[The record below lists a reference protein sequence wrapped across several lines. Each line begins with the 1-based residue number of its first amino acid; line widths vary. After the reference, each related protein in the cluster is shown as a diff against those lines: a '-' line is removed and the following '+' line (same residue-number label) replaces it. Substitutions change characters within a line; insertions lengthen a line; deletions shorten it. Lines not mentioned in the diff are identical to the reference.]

1 MKRTTRCFL
10 ILFAI
15 LLPSRFIL
23 GQVDTGAILGTIKD
37 QSGGVIPGAK
47 VTITNVGTG
56 IATATV
62 TGAEGTYEFRPVRI
76 GTYLVSVE
84 REGFRKIEQEN
95 VRVDVQQ
102 RVVVDLT
109 MLPGQLT
116 QTVEVTGAP
125 PALQTQEASVGQ
137 VVGEREVNNLP
148 LNGRNFTFLAQIVA
162 GVNTPQADTR
172 GNASTGAFSANGE
185 RPAQNNYLLD
195 GIDNNS
201 NTIDFLNGTNFV
213 VLPPVDAV
221 QEFKVQTSNYSAEQG
236 RAGGAILNATI
247 KSGTNQ
253 LHGDVWEFFRN
264 DKLDA
269 ADFFENQGGIQ
280 KGEFR
285 LNQFGFTVGGPVV
298 IPHVI
303 NGRNKLFFFG
313 DYEGLR
319 RRQGS
324 VFTNSVPTGLENASG
339 FTNLSELIT
348 EQTGNVTN
356 MDVLGR
362 TFPYGT
368 VFDPATTRPVVCG
381 VPDSVT
387 GLPAP
392 SCASQQVPA
401 GTRISYISD
410 PFYGPN
416 GTTPVGGITNFTNAC
431 PSVTACMLNQLPGGR
446 LDPNAIKLL
455 GLYPAAQLPGI
466 FSNQTTN
473 PNLSETRDAFDTRGD
488 YTANDKNQ
496 IFGRFSYVNDPQFIP
511 GPFGGAA
518 DGGAFQQ
525 GAQTAL
531 SEQSVLGWTRS
542 ISPTTVNEARLGV
555 TYIHT
560 SRTGPEGN
568 TLGIP
573 ENFGIQDVP
582 QVALNGG
589 LPSFTIGGLSTLGTN
604 AFLPSDEVNSTV
616 QVTDNFNKM
625 YGKHAFKMGF
635 EFQHIKFST
644 LQPSFSHGGFDF
656 NGMYTGNDNT
666 GIAQLLLLPCP
677 GVAGG
682 PTPTPTN
689 CPPSVAGEVPN
700 VGGSDNVLTSNIALV
715 DDVHNYY
722 GTYFQDDWK
731 ITPKLTLNLGLRYEH
746 FGLPNEVHGR
756 QANFVPATPCFPPSS
771 AAGCAQYLVP
781 DSQKN
786 QAIWATFS
794 PTVAP
799 NGFTAALATDGI
811 NLNFVPNKPELADA
825 QNLNFAPRFGFAYQ
839 ASPKLVVRGG
849 FGLFYGGFEVQNGN
863 NQGNSFPYQFNFNLV
878 SPNSNTPITV
888 PGLSNPTAGCETAY
902 TFELGFA
909 CTPLDPSL
917 VPGFGI
923 SMTGLQ
929 TNFQTPYSQGWNLAF
944 EYAFTPTLTL
954 TMGYVGNSTHHLEI
968 FKNTNHVSEILPPN
982 TCLQAPSCPGQNP
995 GNISYVPFPDFSIGQ
1010 TYQTTDGNSY
1020 YNGLQTTLEKRYSH
1034 GLNVLATYTYSR
1046 CRSDA
1051 GDLLNGTA
1059 IGSYRAVEVPG
1070 AGIKADYG
1078 DCDFDIRQV
1087 VHFSG
1092 GYELPFG
1099 KGKALLGDAS
1109 RTVNLMVGG
1118 WSAQWIATIEGG
1130 QPITLPCDDS
1140 PAADVGC
1147 YDFINPG
1154 VNRHGS
1160 GAPDHFL
1167 NPAAFNQPCPPPA
1180 FIQPSTCI
1188 SGLTGLALLGGTAS
1202 QVSGP
1207 AISRLDFSLFKQFQL
1222 SDRFHLQFRSE
1233 FFNILNHPTFNAPG
1247 FGGNGV
1253 VAIPGSTDFLNTAF
1267 GQIGSTRFPFNDP
1280 RQIQFA
1286 LKLYF

>member
-1 MKRTTRCFL
+1 MKTTSRYFL
-10 ILFAI
+10 VVLAVLVVSP
-15 LLPSRFIL
+15 LLP

-37 QSGGVIPGAK
+37 QSGAVIPGAK
-47 VTITNVGTG
+47 VTITNVATG
-56 IATATV
+56 ISATAV
-62 TGAEGTYEFRPVRI
+62 TGAEGSYEFRPVRI
-76 GTYLVSVE
+76 GTYLVTAE
-84 REGFRKIEQEN
+84 REGFRKIEQDN

-102 RVVVDLT
+102 RAVVDLT
-109 MLPGQLT
+109 LLPGQLT

-125 PALQTQEASVGQ
+125 PELQTQEASVGQ

-201 NTIDFLNGTNFV
+201 NTIDYLNGTNFV

-221 QEFKVQTSNYSAEQG
+221 QEFKVQTSDYSAEQG

-253 LHGDVWEFFRN
+253 LHGDFWEFFRN

-269 ADFFENQGGIQ
+269 ADFFEDQGGIQ

-324 VFTNSVPTGLENASG
+324 VFTNSVPTGLESASG
-339 FTNLSELIT
+339 FTNLAELVT
-348 EQTGNVTN
+348 DQTGNATN

-368 VFDPATTRPVVCG
+368 VFDPATTRPVICG
-381 VPDSVT
+381 STDSVT
-387 GLPAP
+387 GLATPT
-392 SCASQQVPA
+392 CASQGVPA

-416 GTTPVGGITNFTNAC
+416 GTTPVGGMMNFTNAC
-431 PSVTACMLNQLPGGR
+431 PSVTACMLNQLPAGR
-446 LDPNAIKLL
+446 IDPNAIKILQ
-455 GLYPAAQLPGI
+455 LYPAAQRTGI
-466 FSNQTTN
+466 VNNQTTN
-473 PNLSETRDAFDTRGD
+473 PNLSETRDAFDTRMD
-488 YTANDKNQ
+488 YTLNDKNQ

-511 GPFGGAA
+511 GPFPGVA

-525 GAQTAL
+525 GNQTAL

-542 ISPTTVNEARLGV
+542 ISPTVVNEARVGL

-568 TLGIP
+568 NLGIP
-573 ENFGIQDVP
+573 QQFGIQDVP

-589 LPSFTIGGLSTLGTN
+589 LPAFSIGGLNTLGTN
-604 AFLPSDEVNSTV
+604 AFLPSNEVNTTV
-616 QVTDNFNKM
+616 QVTDNFSKI

-635 EFQHIKFST
+635 EFQHIKFAT
-644 LQPSFSHGGFDF
+644 LQPSWSHGQFDYS
-656 NGMYTGNDNT
+656 GTYTGNDNT
-666 GIAQLLLLPCP
+666 GIAQLLLTPIAATVP
-677 GVAGG
+677 GG
-682 PTPTPTN
+682 
-689 CPPSVAGEVPN
+689 SDF
-700 VGGSDNVLTSNIALV
+700 VGGSDTVYTSNIALV
-715 DDVHNYY
+715 DDLHNYY

-731 ITPKLTLNLGLRYEH
+731 VTPKLTLNLGLRYEH
-746 FGLPNEVHGR
+746 FGLPDEVHGR
-756 QANFVPATPCFPPSS
+756 QANLVPGTPCFPPSA

-781 DSQKN
+781 DSPKN
-786 QAIWATFS
+786 QALWATFAPS
-794 PTVAP
+794 VAP

-811 NLNFVPNKPELADA
+811 NLNFVKNKPELGNA
-825 QNLNFAPRFGFAYQ
+825 QDTNFAPRFGFAYQ
-839 ASPKLVVRGG
+839 ISPKLVVRGG
-849 FGLFYGGFEVQNGN
+849 FGIFYGGFEVQNGN
-863 NQGNSFPYQFNFNLV
+863 NQGNSFPYQFNFGLF

-888 PGLSNPTAGCETAY
+888 PGLSNAPAGCTTAY

-929 TNFQTPYSQGWNLAF
+929 TNFQTPYSEGWNLTF
-944 EYAFTPTLTL
+944 EYAFTPSLTL
-954 TMGYVGNSTHHLEI
+954 TMGYVGNSTHHLEL
-968 FKNTNHVSEILPPN
+968 FKGTNTVSQILPPN
-982 TCLQAPSCPGQNP
+982 TCLEAPSCPGQNP
-995 GNISYVPFPDFSIGQ
+995 GNISYVPFPDFSTGQ
-1010 TYQTTDGNSY
+1010 TYQTTDGESY
-1020 YNGLQTTLEKRYSH
+1020 YDGLQTTLEKRYSR
-1034 GLNVLATYTYSR
+1034 GLNLLATYTYSR

-1051 GDLLNGTA
+1051 GDLLNGDA
-1059 IGSYRAVEVPG
+1059 IGAYRAVNVPG
-1070 AGIKADYG
+1070 AGIKYDYG

-1099 KGKALLGDAS
+1099 KGKALLANAS
-1109 RTVNLMVGG
+1109 RTENLFVGG

-1130 QPITLPCDDS
+1130 QPITLQCDDG
-1140 PAADVGC
+1140 PAAGVGC

-1154 VNRHGS
+1154 VDRHGS

-1207 AISRLDFSLFKQFQL
+1207 AISRLDFSLFKHFQL
-1222 SDRFHLQFRSE
+1222 TERFRLEFRSE
-1233 FFNILNHPTFNAPG
+1233 FFNIFNHPTFNAPG

-1253 VAIPGSTDFLNTAF
+1253 IAIPGSTDFLNSAF
-1267 GQIGSTRFPFNDP
+1267 GEIGSTRFPFNDP

-1286 LKLYF
+1286 LKLYY

>member
-1 MKRTTRCFL
+1 MKRTLYCL
-10 ILFAI
+10 LALFAI
-15 LLPSRFIL
+15 LLPSPFAL
-23 GQVDTGAILGTIKD
+23 AQVDTGGILGTIKD
-37 QSGGVIPGAK
+37 QSGAVIPGAK
-47 VTITNVGTG
+47 VSVTNLATG
-56 IATATV
+56 LTVTAV
-62 TGAEGTYEFRPVRI
+62 TGADGTYEFRPLKI
-76 GTYLVSVE
+76 GTYLVSAE
-84 REGFRKIEQEN
+84 REGFRKIQQEN

-109 MLPGQLT
+109 LLPGQLT

-137 VVGEREVNNLP
+137 VVGEREVNSLP

-253 LHGDVWEFFRN
+253 IHGDFWEFFRN

-324 VFTNSVPTGLENASG
+324 VFTNSVPTGLQSASG
-339 FTNLSELIT
+339 FQNLSELIT
-348 EQTGNVTN
+348 EQTGNVTST
-356 MDVLGR
+356 DVLNR
-362 TFPYGT
+362 VFPFGT

-381 VPDSVT
+381 VPDAVT
-387 GLPAP
+387 GLVAP
-392 SCASQQVPA
+392 SCASQGVPA
-401 GTRISYISD
+401 GSTLSYISD

-416 GTTPVGGITNFTNAC
+416 GTTPVRGITNFANAC
-431 PSVTACMLNQLPGGR
+431 PSVAGCMLNQLPAGR
-446 LDPNAIKLL
+446 IDPNAIKILQL
-455 GLYPAAQLPGI
+455 FPAAQRAGI

-488 YTANDKNQ
+488 YTLNDKNQ

-511 GPFGGAA
+511 GPFGGVA

-531 SEQSVLGWTRS
+531 SQQSVLGWTRS
-542 ISPTTVNEARLGV
+542 INPTTVNEARIGV

-560 SRTGPEGN
+560 SRSGPEGN

-573 ENFGIQDVP
+573 EKFGIQDVP

-589 LPSFTIGGLSTLGTN
+589 LPALVIGGLSTLGTN

-616 QVTDNFNKM
+616 QVTDNFSKM

-644 LQPSFSHGGFDF
+644 LQPSWSHGEFD
-656 NGMYTGNDNT
+656 YTGAYTGSGNT
-666 GIAQLLLLPCP
+666 GIAQLLL
-677 GVAGG
+677 
-682 PTPTPTN
+682 TPIAST
-689 CPPSVAGEVPN
+689 VP
-700 VGGSDNVLTSNIALV
+700 GGSDFVGGADSVFTSNIALV

-731 ITPKLTLNLGLRYEH
+731 VTPKLTLNLGLRYEH

-756 QANFVPATPCFPPSS
+756 QANFVPGAPCFAPSAS
-771 AAGCAQYLVP
+771 AGCAQYLVP

-786 QAIWATFS
+786 QALWATFA
-794 PTVAP
+794 PDVTP

-811 NLNFVPNKPELADA
+811 NLNFVHNKPELADA
-825 QNLNFAPRFGFAYQ
+825 QNLNFAPRFGLAYQ
-839 ASPKLVVRGG
+839 VSSKLVVRGG

-863 NQGNSFPYQFNFNLV
+863 NQGNSFPYQFNFGLF

-888 PGLSNPTAGCETAY
+888 PGLSNAPAGCTQAY

-923 SMTGLQ
+923 GMTGLQ
-929 TNFQTPYSQGWNLAF
+929 HNFQTPYSEGWNLTF

-954 TMGYVGNSTHHLEI
+954 TMGYVGNSTHRLEV
-968 FKNTNHVSEILPPN
+968 FKGTNNVSQILPPN

-995 GNISYVPFPDFSIGQ
+995 GDISYVPFPDFSTGQ

-1020 YNGLQTTLEKRYSH
+1020 YNGLQTTLEKRYAK
-1034 GLNVLATYTYSR
+1034 GLNLLATYTYSR

-1051 GDLLNGTA
+1051 ADLLNGTA
-1059 IGSYRAVEVPG
+1059 IGSYRAVNVPG

-1087 VHFSG
+1087 VHLSG
-1092 GYELPFG
+1092 GYELPVG
-1099 KGKALLGDAS
+1099 KGKAFLGDAS
-1109 RTVNLMVGG
+1109 RPVDLLVGG
-1118 WSAQWIATIEGG
+1118 WSTQWIASIEGG
-1130 QPITLPCDDS
+1130 QPITLQCDDG
-1140 PAADVGC
+1140 PAAGVGC
-1147 YDFINPG
+1147 YDFVNPG
-1154 VNRHGS
+1154 VDRHGS

-1167 NPAAFNQPCPPPA
+1167 NPAAFNQPCPPPN

-1188 SGLTGLALLGGTAS
+1188 AGLTGLALLGGTAS

-1207 AISRLDFSLFKQFQL
+1207 AISRLDFSLFKHFQL
-1222 SDRFHLQFRSE
+1222 SDRFRLEFRSE

-1253 VAIPGSTDFLNTAF
+1253 RAIPGSTDFLSTAF

-1286 LKLYF
+1286 LKLYY

>member
-1 MKRTTRCFL
+1 MKKSTSHCFL
-10 ILFAI
+10 VLFAVV
-15 LLPSRFIL
+15 LGCRFLPA
-23 GQVDTGAILGTIKD
+23 QVDTGAILGTIKD
-37 QSGGVIPGAK
+37 QTGAVIPGAK
-47 VTITNVGTG
+47 ITITNIETG
-56 IATATV
+56 IAVTTV
-62 TGAEGTYEFRPVRI
+62 TGGDGTYEFRPVKI
-76 GTYLVSVE
+76 GTYLVSAE
-84 REGFRKIEQEN
+84 REGFRKIEQSN

-102 RVVVDLT
+102 QLVVNLT
-109 MLPGQLT
+109 LLPGQLT
-116 QTVEVTGAP
+116 QTVEVTGATP
-125 PALQTQEASVGQ
+125 ELQTQEASVGQ
-137 VVGEREVNNLP
+137 VVGAREVNSLP

-172 GNASTGAFSANGE
+172 GNAASGAFSANGE

-269 ADFFENQGGIQ
+269 ADFFENAGSIQ

-324 VFTNSVPTGLENASG
+324 VFTNSVPTGLESASG

-348 EQTGNVTN
+348 DQTGNATTT
-356 MDVLGR
+356 DVLKR
-362 TFPYGT
+362 AFPFGT

-381 VPDSVT
+381 VPDAVT

-392 SCASQQVPA
+392 SCASQGVSA
-401 GTRISYISD
+401 GSTLSYISD
-410 PFYGPN
+410 PFYGPS
-416 GTTPVGGITNFTNAC
+416 GTTPVGGRTDFTTVC
-431 PSVTACMLNQLPGGR
+431 PSSAACLLNQLPGGR
-446 LDPNAIKLL
+446 IDPNAIKILQL
-455 GLYPAAQLPGI
+455 FPAAQRAGV
-466 FSNQTTN
+466 FNNQTTN
-473 PNLSETRDAFDTRGD
+473 PNLSETRNAFDTRGD
-488 YTANDKNQ
+488 YIANDKNQ
-496 IFGRFSYVNDPQFIP
+496 IFGRFSYVDDPQFIP
-511 GPFGGAA
+511 GPFGGVA

-531 SEQSVLGWTRS
+531 SEQSVLGWTHS
-542 ISPTTVNEARLGV
+542 LSASTVNEARLGV

-560 SRTGPEGN
+560 SRSGPEGN
-568 TLGIP
+568 TMGIP
-573 ENFGIQDVP
+573 EQFGIQDVP
-582 QVALNGG
+582 QSAENGG
-589 LPSFTIGGLSTLGTN
+589 LPAFSIGGLSTLGTN

-616 QVTDNFNKM
+616 QVTDNFSKI
-625 YGKHAFKMGF
+625 YGKHSFKMGF

-644 LQPSFSHGGFDF
+644 LQPSWSHGQFDY
-656 NGMYTGNDNT
+656 GGTYTGNGNT
-666 GIAQLLLLPCP
+666 GIAQLLL
-677 GVAGG
+677 
-682 PTPTPTN
+682 TPIAA
-689 CPPSVAGEVPN
+689 SVP
-700 VGGSDNVLTSNIALV
+700 GGSDFVGGADTVYTSNIALV
-715 DDVHNYY
+715 DDLHNYY

-731 ITPKLTLNLGLRYEH
+731 ISPKLTLNLGLRYEH

-756 QANFVPATPCFPPSS
+756 QANFVPATPCYPPSTS
-771 AAGCAQYLVP
+771 AGCAQYLVP

-786 QAIWATFS
+786 QSLWATFS
-794 PTVAP
+794 PSVAP

-811 NLNFVPNKPELADA
+811 NLQFVNNKPELADA

-839 ASPKLVVRGG
+839 VSPKLVVRGG
-849 FGLFYGGFEVQNGN
+849 FGVFYGGFEVQNGN
-863 NQGNSFPYQFNFNLV
+863 NQGNSFPYQFNFGLS
-878 SPNSNTPITV
+878 SPNANTPITV
-888 PGLSNPTAGCETAY
+888 PGLSNAPAGCETAY

-923 SMTGLQ
+923 GMTGLQ
-929 TNFQTPYSQGWNLAF
+929 TNFQTPYSQGWNMTF

-954 TMGYVGNSTHHLEI
+954 TMGYVGNSTHHLEV
-968 FKNTNHVSEILPPN
+968 FKNANHVSQILPPN
-982 TCLQAPSCPGQNP
+982 TCLQAPTCPGQNP
-995 GNISYVPFPDFSIGQ
+995 GDISYVPFPDFSLGQ

-1020 YNGLQTTLEKRYSH
+1020 YNGLQTTLEKRYANGVS
-1034 GLNVLATYTYSR
+1034 LLATYTYSR
-1046 CRSDA
+1046 CRGDA
-1051 GDLLNGTA
+1051 ADLLNGGA
-1059 IGSYRAVEVPG
+1059 VGSGGYRAVDVPG

-1099 KGKALLGDAS
+1099 KGKPLLGTAG
-1109 RTVNLMVGG
+1109 RTMNLFVGG
-1118 WSAQWIATIEGG
+1118 WSTQWIATIEGG
-1130 QPITLPCDDS
+1130 QPITLPCDDG

-1147 YDFINPG
+1147 YDFTIPG
-1154 VNRHGS
+1154 VDRHGS

-1167 NPAAFNQPCPPPA
+1167 NPAAYTQPCPPPA
-1180 FIQPSTCI
+1180 FSQPSTCI
-1188 SGLTGLALLGGTAS
+1188 PGLTGLALLGGTAS

-1253 VAIPGSTDFLNTAF
+1253 LAVPGSTDFLNTAF